1 MNMPEL
7 STKLPP
13 HVQVNETKDADE
25 KDIIVA
31 RETEV
36 SERINK

>member
-1 MNMPEL
+1 MPEL
-7 STKLPP
+7 STKLPA
-13 HVQVNETKDADE
+13 HVTVGQTTDADE

-36 SERINK
+36 SARLDSG